1 MTSTA
6 INNLTLGLTFNI
18 GFTYHIR
25 EFVSKYIWLLRIDR
39 IKYVSSLRIKNNRLN
54 RLSDIRY
61 FLKII
66 TFRLIILV
74 FPSPEN
80 VDGKDISRC
89 EVENE
94 KKMGRKLTDL
104 TDERWPKKKPQNHP
118 STVSRVLK
126 EITQSPKHSSRIY
139 SDEEMSER

>member
-1 MTSTA
+1 MDLR
-6 INNLTLGLTFNI
+6 ITFTI
-18 GFTYHIR
+18 CF
-25 EFVSKYIWLLRIDR
+25 YIWLLWIDR
-39 IKYVSSLRIKNNRLN
+39 IKYVSSLRIKNNHVN

-66 TFRLIILV
+66 IFRFIILV

-80 VDGKDISRC
+80 VGGEDISRC
-89 EVENE
+89 DVENE

-118 STVSRVLK
+118 STVSRVFK
-126 EITQSPKHSSRIY
+126 EITQSPKHLSRIY
-139 SDEEMSER
+139 SDEQMSAR